1 MTERKRPA
9 YEPAAR
15 LLERTRYDPDMRR
28 PLATVAGA
36 ALVLLR
42 VVAGMFWLG
51 AVVLQVPD
59 LVATSQITL
68 DAASD
73 AQAASLGIT
82 VVLVVGGVGLLVEAL
97 LAFLIY
103 RGVNWARVLVMGF
116 SVVSISFSFAAW
128 WAEDQEITINTTFVT
143 LAFDILVLLA
153 LSSRDAAAYARRN
166 EGRPPESGR

>member
-1 MTERKRPA
+1 M
-9 YEPAAR
+9 
-15 LLERTRYDPDMRR
+15 
-28 PLATVAGA
+28 
-36 ALVLLR
+36 
-42 VVAGMFWLG
+42 
-51 AVVLQVPD
+51 
-59 LVATSQITL
+59 
-68 DAASD
+68 
-73 AQAASLGIT
+73 
-82 VVLVVGGVGLLVEAL
+82 EAL

-166 EGRPPESGR
+166 EGRPPESGG